1 MKVLIADD
9 ERLARERLV
18 RQVAALGHEVVGE
31 AAEGAVLWP
40 LLERTQPDVVLLD
53 IAMPGEDG
61 LSLGARLSRLPLPPA
76 LIFVTAYPEHALQAF
91 DAHPVDYLLKPV
103 SLARLQAALEVAGRS
118 NRAQQARSE
127 VPMHL
132 AVRVGREL
140 KVVPIESV
148 RCFLAEEKY
157 VTVCTTEGEYVLDQS
172 LRQLEEQQGE
182 RFLRVHRAALVA
194 KAAIQ
199 GLEQDGEGRHWV
211 HLAGGRRIEVSRRQL
226 SWVRE
231 WLGGGG
237 AG

>member
-1 MKVLIADD
+1 MKVVIADD
-9 ERLARERLV
+9 ERLARERLA

-31 AAEGAVLWP
+31 AAEGAALWP
-40 LLERTQPDVVLLD
+40 LLERTQPEVVLLD

-76 LIFVTAYPEHALQAF
+76 LIFVTAYPEHALHAF
-91 DAHPVDYLLKPV
+91 AAHPVDYLLKPV
-103 SLARLQAALEVAGRS
+103 SLARLQAALEAAGRS

-226 SWVRE
+226 SRVRE
-231 WLGGGG
+231 WLDGGRP
-237 AG
+237 